1 MNYVK
6 SKNMIMK
13 FIGESTLIDNEV
25 SIRVEPV
32 IIDKNSLYSHINYEQ
47 NYIEFKGEN
56 FDHLAFQG
64 IGAGRYP
71 TASAVVNDI
80 IQIKNGNTKE
90 FHFNNKHLIVNSDLH
105 LSRYLV
111 LSKGKFEVTKEITIS
126 ELKMTYKQITCFA
139 RIDGDMYV

>member
-1 MNYVK
+1 M
-6 SKNMIMK
+6 
-13 FIGESTLIDNEV
+13 
-25 SIRVEPV
+25 
-32 IIDKNSLYSHINYEQ
+32 
-47 NYIEFKGEN
+47 
-56 FDHLAFQG
+56 
-64 IGAGRYP
+64 
-71 TASAVVNDI
+71 VNDI